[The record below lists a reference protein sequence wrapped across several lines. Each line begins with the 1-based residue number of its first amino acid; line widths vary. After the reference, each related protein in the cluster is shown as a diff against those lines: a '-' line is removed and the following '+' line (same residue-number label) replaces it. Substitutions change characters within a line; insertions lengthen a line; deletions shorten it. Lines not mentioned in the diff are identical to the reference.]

1 MIRVDVDATGTL
13 RALIALRALLA
24 DLSGAWRTIGGEM
37 LAATLPAVPVES
49 GALVSTLKAAPRS
62 DGVDVTAGGGFVV
75 YAGVQNY
82 GWPARNI
89 GASRFMERAEQTAEQ
104 RAGSEI
110 ESEIS
115 SMIRRVGLN

>member
-1 MIRVDVDATGTL
+1 MMRVDVDASGTL
-13 RALIALRALLA
+13 RALIALRALIG
-24 DLSGAWRTIGGEM
+24 DLSAAWRQIGGDM
-37 LAATLPAVPVES
+37 LAAITPAVPVES
-49 GALVSTLKAAPRS
+49 GALVSSLKAAPS
-62 DGVDVTAGGGFVV
+62 SNGVDVTAGGGPVV

-89 GASRFMERAEQTAEQ
+89 AASRFMERGERTAEE

-115 SMIRRVGLN
+115 GMIRRVGLD